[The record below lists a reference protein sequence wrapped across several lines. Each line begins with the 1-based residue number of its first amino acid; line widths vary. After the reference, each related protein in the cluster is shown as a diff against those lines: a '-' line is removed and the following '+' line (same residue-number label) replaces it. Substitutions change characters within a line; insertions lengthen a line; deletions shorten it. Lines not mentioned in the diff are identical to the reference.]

1 MDKCKDEK
9 IYVYLTFFGWEV
21 VGICVLVYR
30 NMEVLE
36 IVYQEHFIMEIVEYC
51 GIKHGTCIV

>member
-1 MDKCKDEK
+1 M
-9 IYVYLTFFGWEV
+9 YLTFFGWKV

-36 IVYQEHFIMEIVEYC
+36 IVYQEHFIMESVEDC
-51 GIKHGTCIV
+51 GIKHDTCLVWKF